1 MEREDLKTARS
12 APGTPCTAGKRC
24 NDNRRVPRHS
34 SLPLNFHPSARAIAI
49 TEKPPRSII
58 LKFNLFAITYWVSVM
73 ASSSC
78 LDVGSVAVCRG
89 NVCVVL
95 SLFVL
100 SLLSLSLKDEVKSVL
115 WSSGRQNQHAA
126 ARTIYKKA
134 RKGQRGGEVN
144 LFSGT
149 ETKNNCHLWRWFK
162 TGDRLYNSG
171 QAYKSNCRLEQ
182 QF

>member
-115 WSSGRQNQHAA
+115 WSSCGFTDKTNKQEEN
-126 ARTIYKKA
+126 T
-134 RKGQRGGEVN
+134 KGKE
-144 LFSGT
+144 GT
-149 ETKNNCHLWRWFK
+149 EGR
-162 TGDRLYNSG
+162 RS
-171 QAYKSNCRLEQ
+171 
-182 QF
+182 QFD

>member
-49 TEKPPRSII
+49 TEKPSRSII

-115 WSSGRQNQHAA
+115 WSSCGFTDKTNKQEEN
-126 ARTIYKKA
+126 T
-134 RKGQRGGEVN
+134 KGKE
-144 LFSGT
+144 GT
-149 ETKNNCHLWRWFK
+149 EGR
-162 TGDRLYNSG
+162 RS
-171 QAYKSNCRLEQ
+171 
-182 QF
+182 QFD